1 MLNRNFFKIGIASM
15 IIVISIGIC
24 ILGYKVSAD
33 KQKRQKIEYA
43 EITLKSEKQKKDKLT
58 TAVDGLF
65 KDKQQVFLADDLKEE
80 TVSQVASTLLT
91 LKTTAEDFGLEE
103 ADIDVDETLIK
114 KKEELTQKVTDAQ
127 RKYRLQVR
135 INGLFTE
142 SINSWNS
149 ENLTHSIEETTTIGE
164 INKVREE
171 VGLYNDEWRKTMM
184 LYLNSAQEQIEQ
196 YEQMKKAINEMLDGE
211 TLTEKAN
218 YDTYLV
224 ESNKLTLLKNEKMRQ
239 ELSEK
244 LSKIALLLGV
254 SAQKPQLE
262 ENPVIPVQ
270 QQGLEQNFVDE
281 FGNPI
286 VQ

>member
-1 MLNRNFFKIGIASM
+1 M

>member
-1 MLNRNFFKIGIASM
+1 
-15 IIVISIGIC
+15 
-24 ILGYKVSAD
+24 
-33 KQKRQKIEYA
+33 
-43 EITLKSEKQKKDKLT
+43 
-58 TAVDGLF
+58 
-65 KDKQQVFLADDLKEE
+65 
-80 TVSQVASTLLT
+80 
-91 LKTTAEDFGLEE
+91 
-103 ADIDVDETLIK
+103 
-114 KKEELTQKVTDAQ
+114 
-127 RKYRLQVR
+127 
-135 INGLFTE
+135 
-142 SINSWNS
+142 
-149 ENLTHSIEETTTIGE
+149 
-164 INKVREE
+164 
-171 VGLYNDEWRKTMM
+171 MM